1 MTEIPSLRSDE
12 RPSSEVR
19 QSTHQVNEVNGKRFK
34 FCVCVGGVKS
44 SAAAALGV
52 KAMFRGIAYLQIS

>member
-1 MTEIPSLRSDE
+1 MREIPSLRSDE

-44 SAAAALGV
+44 SVAALGV
-52 KAMFRGIAYLQIS
+52 KAMFRGIAYLQIR

>member
-1 MTEIPSLRSDE
+1 MREIPSLRSDE

-34 FCVCVGGVKS
+34 FCVCVGSVKS
-44 SAAAALGV
+44 SAAALNV
-52 KAMFRGIAYLQIS
+52 KAMFRGIAYLQIR